1 MQKKGGDFVVEDVP
15 VERVEGGKEPIVIG
29 NEILRKGWIA
39 RDIRERVPKAV
50 KFVIITDSNVFGLYG
65 QTFIS
70 TFEQVLHIKPFVKV
84 LPPGEET
91 KSRQVKEEIE
101 DFMLAKACNRDTCVV
116 ALGGGVIGDLAGF
129 VAATYL
135 RGVPF
140 VQVPTTL
147 LAMVDSSI
155 GGKTGLNPPAGKNLV
170 GAFHH
175 PKAVYIDLSL
185 LKTLPQREFC
195 NGLAEVIKSGVIRDP
210 ELFEL
215 LETNV
220 DGILNNREERLL
232 REIVHRSAKM
242 KAEVVMMDAN
252 ENGIRCILNYGHT
265 IGHAIEAFA
274 FPLLLH
280 GECVSIG
287 MVLESKLAQKM
298 NHLKNLNFIGRLT
311 RCLQAYK
318 LPVVVPKPKK
328 QQGGDQGKRK
338 EGTLEFT
345 PEDLINK
352 MLIDKKNANS
362 NIRCVIVKDFGDV
375 FEHPV
380 VVDKDTLRFVLL
392 PSVAVEPTQ
401 SGVSGVITV
410 PGSKSISNRVLT
422 LAALGEGECHI
433 KGLLSADDT
442 DVMLAAL
449 RRLGVQYKWLDQGL
463 TLYIKGSGGQ
473 LQPPKEPEIPFFL
486 GNAGTASRFLT
497 TMCTL
502 VTPPAGST
510 EKVSTIL
517 TGVDRLKERP
527 ISDLVEALR
536 ENGCVINYLEKEGY
550 FPIEVVGGKGL
561 NGGVI
566 NLSAKLSSQYVS
578 SILLS
583 APYALNDVDL
593 QIKGEAVSQ
602 PFIEMTIKVMQQF
615 GVKVVDTSKEDK
627 ISWFIPRGV
636 YHNPKD
642 FVVEPDASSASY
654 PLALAAITGGEI
666 TVDNIGSSSVQ
677 GDAQFYTVME
687 KMGCTVN
694 QTTTSTTVKGPARGG
709 LKAVDIDMSSMTDTF
724 MTVAVLA
731 AVATGTSRIY
741 NIANQRVKEC
751 NRIAAMVKELGKC
764 GVTARELEDGLEID
778 GCGGDISKLHGASI
792 ECYRDHRIA
801 MSFGVF
807 GTVVP
812 GILIT
817 DKECVDKTYPD
828 FWYDLEFRFG
838 VRLSVPSTENEQQ
851 KPATAA
857 AEAPVAEQP
866 GPDGDDRSVVLVG
879 MRGSGKST
887 MGSALAAGLGWK
899 FIDIDVEF
907 EAFAGEKIRSFVD
920 AHGWPAFRAKEEE
933 LVRQVVG
940 AHPQR
945 TVISTGGGIVETP
958 TAFEYLLA
966 KKKDVIIVQLRRNV
980 EDVIEYLSADVS
992 RADLGEETRKIWE
1005 RRRPLYEQ
1013 VSDHEFYIGRGE
1025 RDWAAAE
1032 RDLVDLVQ
1040 RVRRGDRA
1048 PLPLPGLDRDT
1059 GESYFLS
1066 LTTPRVEECLPF
1078 ADELFADV
1086 DLIEMRVDLMESQ
1099 DEDFLREQTALL
1111 RRRTAKPLLF
1121 TLRTRD
1127 QGGRYDETGRADEIV
1142 RLFGL
1147 ALRLGVEFI
1156 DLEITLQSEI
1166 VSAVLDKRRALGGAT
1181 RVIASYHQFNDPVKS
1196 EEDVVRVLQR
1206 CHALGQTGA
1215 LSASSLVDVVKVVIF
1230 AFADGDVW
1238 TLRNGVKRA
1247 QETVAHLQGFPTIA
1261 LAAGEKGKLSRVMN
1275 KFLTPVTHPL
1285 LPAKAAPGQ
1294 LSVKEIK
1301 SVRGLLDM

>member
-1 MQKKGGDFVVEDVP
+1 V
-15 VERVEGGKEPIVIG
+15 
-29 NEILRKGWIA
+29 
-39 RDIRERVPKAV
+39 
-50 KFVIITDSNVFGLYG
+50 
-65 QTFIS
+65 
-70 TFEQVLHIKPFVKV
+70 
-84 LPPGEET
+84 
-91 KSRQVKEEIE
+91 
-101 DFMLAKACNRDTCVV
+101 C
-116 ALGGGVIGDLAGF
+116 
-129 VAATYL
+129 
-135 RGVPF
+135 
-140 VQVPTTL
+140 
-147 LAMVDSSI
+147 
-155 GGKTGLNPPAGKNLV
+155 
-170 GAFHH
+170 
-175 PKAVYIDLSL
+175 
-185 LKTLPQREFC
+185 
-195 NGLAEVIKSGVIRDP
+195 
-210 ELFEL
+210 
-215 LETNV
+215 
-220 DGILNNREERLL
+220 
-232 REIVHRSAKM
+232 
-242 KAEVVMMDAN
+242 
-252 ENGIRCILNYGHT
+252 
-265 IGHAIEAFA
+265 
-274 FPLLLH
+274 
-280 GECVSIG
+280 
-287 MVLESKLAQKM
+287 
-298 NHLKNLNFIGRLT
+298 
-311 RCLQAYK
+311 
-318 LPVVVPKPKK
+318 
-328 QQGGDQGKRK
+328 
-338 EGTLEFT
+338 
-345 PEDLINK
+345 
-352 MLIDKKNANS
+352 
-362 NIRCVIVKDFGDV
+362 
-375 FEHPV
+375 
-380 VVDKDTLRFVLL
+380 
-392 PSVAVEPTQ
+392 
-401 SGVSGVITV
+401 
-410 PGSKSISNRVLT
+410 
-422 LAALGEGECHI
+422 
-433 KGLLSADDT
+433 
-442 DVMLAAL
+442 
-449 RRLGVQYKWLDQGL
+449 
-463 TLYIKGSGGQ
+463 
-473 LQPPKEPEIPFFL
+473 
-486 GNAGTASRFLT
+486 
-497 TMCTL
+497 
-502 VTPPAGST
+502 
-510 EKVSTIL
+510 
-517 TGVDRLKERP
+517 
-527 ISDLVEALR
+527 
-536 ENGCVINYLEKEGY
+536 
-550 FPIEVVGGKGL
+550 
-561 NGGVI
+561 
-566 NLSAKLSSQYVS
+566 
-578 SILLS
+578 
-583 APYALNDVDL
+583 
-593 QIKGEAVSQ
+593 
-602 PFIEMTIKVMQQF
+602 
-615 GVKVVDTSKEDK
+615 
-627 ISWFIPRGV
+627 
-636 YHNPKD
+636 
-642 FVVEPDASSASY
+642 
-654 PLALAAITGGEI
+654 
-666 TVDNIGSSSVQ
+666 
-677 GDAQFYTVME
+677 
-687 KMGCTVN
+687 
-694 QTTTSTTVKGPARGG
+694 
-709 LKAVDIDMSSMTDTF
+709 
-724 MTVAVLA
+724 
-731 AVATGTSRIY
+731 
-741 NIANQRVKEC
+741 
-751 NRIAAMVKELGKC
+751 
-764 GVTARELEDGLEID
+764 
-778 GCGGDISKLHGASI
+778 
-792 ECYRDHRIA
+792 
-801 MSFGVF
+801 SFGVF

-933 LVRQVVG
+933 LVRQVVE
-940 AHPQR
+940 AHSQR

-966 KKKDVIIVQLRRNV
+966 KKKVPRAARPRHHKTHHSRVCRVALCVVCRQDVIIVQLRRNV
-980 EDVIEYLSADVS
+980 EDVVEYLSADVS

-1156 DLEITLQSEI
+1156 DLEITLQPEI

-1285 LPAKAAPGQ
+1285 LPAKAAPGTPLVALSFSLSLFLVRRQ
-1294 LSVKEIK
+1294 LTVCCPMACDPWMQANC
-1301 SVRGLLDM
+1301 R